1 MSDTSSTINRVR
13 FDSAVTTSSAD
24 VVVKGFSNNA
34 LQGILEAI
42 SKTNSVISG
51 LQSRLDDIQ
60 SSSDRRERA
69 EEQDSKN
76 AEKNRVASLA
86 SERRSRATDEAIHGE
101 IKRGNIFNKMLRD
114 GLMEALNG
122 LTSFLKENLN
132 KALKTQQDLAATMR
146 KANLSTDEK
155 NKIQDLAIQMKSIV
169 KSKFD
174 GLDVSN
180 EQIKD
185 YMSDLM
191 AAGKDITR
199 MSQSELA
206 GYIAMRRRNIESEKA
221 YDLAK
226 TASENSIKQLTLSMG
241 DNQVAG
247 SVGKIMAG
255 LDANV
260 RAAMGGTDSAL
271 SQVSDIAKQLEAKA
285 GGVLDSDEVAEI
297 ATLLIKKQNL
307 NMIGGEGALSEQDK
321 AMLAAGGN
329 AATVDEFIDNLAKN
343 SNIVTSS
350 LKTLPASVARIR
362 EASQNGHEIGKVLK
376 TDDQIREANKT
387 NTVEGKLP
395 SLFEDVFNST
405 LGKITGPLSTWV
417 DEMFG
422 GSTDIVSIVS
432 TGFKFVVGLL
442 GSIAASKLIGGNP
455 LSLLKTGIGNLLPG
469 LTKGFGKVLS
479 VLFNPMTLAIGAAA
493 ASVGYAVYKISDAY
507 DRLNRPDEVKKDIAA
522 NNNEI
527 AEAESRL
534 ETVKKY
540 GTPEEIKQVEAKL
553 ASLKAKGES
562 LKADLEQANEDA
574 KSESEKNSDK
584 YSKEQTEVMKNFIN
598 EANLAQRIA
607 MRARQA
613 GDEETYEKEMARHA
627 ALMEQA
633 DKTREQM
640 RIVDEESRG
649 LLASTFDL
657 SPDTLLG
664 WHNFKDTISN
674 FFTKSIPEFFTETIP
689 NALTSAGKWVWDKIS
704 SFGRSVYGLFDEYV
718 LTPISNAF
726 SWQYENIFTPIGNF
740 FSEIGTFI
748 SENFIDPISG
758 FFDTIGNFID
768 ENFVQPVKSF
778 FDFKWLPEPVYKFM
792 FDEDYGAADMAGDLA
807 GAAIDKGKE
816 LLDGAANAI
825 SEGVDFVKG
834 LWPFADGGIVNQA
847 TPAVVGEDGKE
858 AILPLEKP
866 DQLLS
871 VLNKLTEN
879 ERADILKSILSSN
892 NFSIDNLSST
902 LMKIAD
908 SGTKSSAVSS
918 SLMGKIGGPVP
929 GDDPATI
936 NRILSMAGQYRNLVL
951 QRLNYGWKGQYKK
964 GNAFEQRKKW
974 YDEALQNASNQEG
987 RELIRGTYAERAL
1000 DYGVSEL
1007 GKPYILR
1014 SLGKIGYVCNELVNA
1029 CLRASGF
1036 DMKKFN
1042 FWGVNATLQEF
1053 RKGKYSN
1060 KNKYPDFRLRPDLTP
1075 ETALPGMIFFQGTK
1089 KNDDGSFA
1097 PGHIGL
1103 VYYGHQK
1110 LHASG
1115 GSANFSKNGFLPN
1128 WQTPCRGVTVTP
1140 FNAGPQYLI
1149 GEFPDLFRQANG
1161 EFKLPEG
1168 ANFGPAAVVKDSSGK
1183 VPVENQPPA
1192 PAASEAK
1199 IPAIDDSFIDSIFKS
1214 GGFLTAASSAVSLS
1228 NFISKFIGGDQATA
1242 EQIESNSLAREYI
1255 EAVKAVRNSSSD
1267 EAKQAAAQFS
1277 KTALQLLGNKSSSPE
1292 ILAALNSMIKYL
1304 RDIASSPANKKA
1316 IPSVSRP
1323 VSTSY

>member
-42 SKTNSVISG
+42 SKTNSVING

-155 NKIQDLAIQMKSIV
+155 NQIQDLAIQMKGIV
-169 KSKFD
+169 ESKFD
-174 GLDVSN
+174 GLNVSN

-226 TASENSIKQLTLSMG
+226 TASEESVKQLTLSMG

-271 SQVSDIAKQLEAKA
+271 SQVSDIAKQLETKA
-285 GGVLDSDEVAEI
+285 GGVLDSDEIAEI

-350 LKTLPASVARIR
+350 LKILPASVARIR

-376 TDDQIREANKT
+376 TDEQIREANKT

-432 TGFKFVVGLL
+432 TGFKIVVGLL

-479 VLFNPMTLAIGAAA
+479 VLFNPTTLAVGAAV
-493 ASVGYAVYKISDAY
+493 ASVGYAVYKISETY

-527 AEAESRL
+527 ARAESQL
-534 ETVKKY
+534 ETAKKY

-598 EANLAQRIA
+598 EANLAQRLA

-613 GDEETYEKEMARHA
+613 GDEETYKKEMARHA
-627 ALMEQA
+627 TLMEQA

-649 LLASTFDL
+649 LLASTFNL
-657 SPDTLLG
+657 SPETMLG

-689 NALTSAGKWVWDKIS
+689 NAFKIAGQWIWDKIS
-704 SFGRSVYGLFDEYV
+704 SFGKSAYGLLDEYV

-726 SWQYENIFTPIGNF
+726 SWLNENIFTPIGNF
-740 FSEIGTFI
+740 FSEIGD
-748 SENFIDPISG
+748 FIDK
-758 FFDTIGNFID
+758 
-768 ENFVQPVKSF
+768 NFVQPVKDF

-816 LLDGAANAI
+816 FLDGAANAI

-834 LWPFADGGIVNQA
+834 LWPFADGGVVNQA

-871 VLNKLTEN
+871 VLNKLTAG
-879 ERADILKSILSSN
+879 ERTDILKSILSSN
-892 NFSIDNLSST
+892 NYSLDNLSST
-902 LMKIAD
+902 LLKIAD
-908 SGTKSSAVSS
+908 SSAQSSTVSS
-918 SLMGKIGGPVP
+918 SLVGKIGGPVP

-936 NRILSMAGQYRNLVL
+936 NRILSMAGQHRNLVL

-974 YDEALQNASNQEG
+974 YDEALQNAANQEG

-1053 RKGKYSN
+1053 RRGKYSN

-1089 KNDDGSFA
+1089 KNADGSFA

-1183 VPVENQPPA
+1183 VPAGENI
-1192 PAASEAK
+1192 PAANEAQT
-1199 IPAIDDSFIDSIFKS
+1199 PAIDDSFIDSIFKS

-1255 EAVKAVRNSSSD
+1255 EAVKAVRSSSSN

-1292 ILAALNSMIKYL
+1292 ILAALNAMIKYL
-1304 RDIASSPANKKA
+1304 RDIASSPANKKT